1 MWQDVKKTKCHAQN
15 YTTTS
20 HGIATLPNCCTKPH
34 NLQAIRL
41 FCTVSMCT
49 AVLNWAPGEVPLRP
63 PEATCPH
70 PADSFAEL
78 GGWFTLGAPRSARRS
93 RCLEK
98 MPGRLQQKVQVLFF
112 WRRTW
117 IQCRLSKETETY
129 LDYVDF
135 DSVDEVRCS
144 LGQVQML
151 DVNPV
156 RRFQAFVSPMPPVP
170 PPLAP

>member
-1 MWQDVKKTKCHAQN
+1 MWRKQNAMRKTTPQHHMELQPYQIVVQN
-15 YTTTS
+15 HTTF
-20 HGIATLPNCCTKPH
+20 
-34 NLQAIRL
+34 RL
-41 FCTVSMCT
+41 FVYFALYPCVQ
-49 AVLNWAPGEVPLRP
+49 LFWIEH
-63 PEATCPH
+63 PERYRFGRQRQHVHILQIALQ
-70 PADSFAEL
+70 SL
-78 GGWFTLGAPRSARRS
+78 VGGLTLGAPRSARRS